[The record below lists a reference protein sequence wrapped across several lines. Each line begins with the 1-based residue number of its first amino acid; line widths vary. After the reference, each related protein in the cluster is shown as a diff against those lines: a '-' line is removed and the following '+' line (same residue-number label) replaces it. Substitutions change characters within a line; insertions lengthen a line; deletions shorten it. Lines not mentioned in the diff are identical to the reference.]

1 MRLRIDLA
9 YDGARFHGWASQP
22 GLRTVQGEIES
33 TIATVLR
40 LDVAPPLTVAGRTDS
55 GVHARGQV
63 AHVDLEDTEPA
74 TLERRLQR
82 ALPDDISIR
91 RVTPAPP
98 DFDARFSAIE
108 RRYVYRICDGV
119 PDPLTRRSVVAV
131 RRAMDVG
138 AMNAAA
144 DHLLGEHDFA
154 SFCKRRDGATTIRT
168 LLELST
174 VRHGDRLETTVR
186 ADAFCHSMVRAL
198 MGTLVAVGEGRYEP
212 AWAGEILAGF
222 ARDPRVKVMPAHGLT
237 LEEVVYPPDH
247 LLAAR
252 VEQARRR
259 RDEP

>member
-9 YDGARFHGWASQP
+9 YDGAQFHGWATQP

-33 TIATVLR
+33 TISTVLR

-63 AHVDLEDTEPA
+63 AHLDVDDVDPA
-74 TLERRLQR
+74 TLRRWLQR
-82 ALPDDISIR
+82 ALPDDISVR
-91 RVTPAPP
+91 RVSAAPP
-98 DFDARFSAIE
+98 DFDARFSAME
-108 RRYVYRICDGV
+108 RRYVYRICDGA
-119 PDPLTRRSVVAV
+119 PDPLTRSSVVAL
-131 RRAMDVG
+131 RRPLDVD

-154 SFCKRRDGATTIRT
+154 SFCKKREGATTIRT
-168 LLELST
+168 LLELSST
-174 VRHGDRLETTVR
+174 RHGDRIDTTVR

-198 MGTLVAVGEGRYEP
+198 MGALVAVGEGRHES
-212 AWAGEILAGF
+212 AWAGDILANV